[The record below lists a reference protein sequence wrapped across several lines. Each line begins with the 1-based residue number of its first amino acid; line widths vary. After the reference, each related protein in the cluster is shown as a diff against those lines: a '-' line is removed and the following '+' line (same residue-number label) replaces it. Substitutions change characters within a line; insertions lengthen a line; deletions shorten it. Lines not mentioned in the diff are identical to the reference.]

1 MEGSMEDLVEFM
13 AKALVENPDQVRVS
27 KRAQRDRV
35 MIRLEVSPDDAGRVI
50 GKGGRVANAMRNVL
64 RVPAMRDG
72 RQISLKIL

>member
-1 MEGSMEDLVEFM
+1 MEDLVEFM

-35 MIRLEVSPDDAGRVI
+35 VIRLEVAPEDAGRVI

-64 RVPAMRDG
+64 RVPAMRDS